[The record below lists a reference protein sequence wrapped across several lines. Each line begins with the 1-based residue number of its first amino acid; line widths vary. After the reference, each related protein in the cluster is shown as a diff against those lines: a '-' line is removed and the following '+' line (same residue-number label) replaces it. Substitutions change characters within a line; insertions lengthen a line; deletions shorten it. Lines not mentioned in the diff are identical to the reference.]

1 MGGGLQMEW
10 LRRMSL
16 RTSLFV
22 IIITS
27 GAIGV
32 GFVFLASL
40 VIGSIA
46 TRGTEANCLCQSP
59 LSFLAWILPIVASVV
74 FTILAATTFYKVK
87 LKTPLSQLNI
97 GIKRIMENDLDFS
110 IKFSSEDELG
120 RLCESF
126 EFMRVELLKSNRELW
141 QQMEERKRLNVAFAH
156 DLRNPV
162 TVLKGSAMILKNGLK
177 QGNLTIESAGE
188 SISLIT
194 QYTERIENYIQ
205 AMTSVQKLDELT
217 FSPKEVDYFVL
228 VRELEN
234 SLSILGSNA
243 GKELHVFSNGDNKR
257 ISVDKSM
264 IYTVAENL
272 VSNALRYSKNNITV
286 NLSCGN
292 EKVVLCVSD
301 DGCGFSGVVLKKGIA
316 PFLRDNNAPQGQNFG
331 IGLYIS
337 RLLCE
342 KHNGT
347 LAIENDLNGAKVTA
361 TFFGRLKN
369 ER

>member
-1 MGGGLQMEW
+1 MEW
-10 LRRMSL
+10 LKGMSL

-22 IIITS
+22 III
-27 GAIGV
+27 AFGV
-32 GFVFLASL
+32 VGVAFVFLASSA
-40 VIGSIA
+40 ISSIVA
-46 TRGTEANCLCQSP
+46 RGTEATCLCQSP
-59 LSFLAWILPIVASVV
+59 LSFLVWILPIVASVV

-97 GIKRIMENDLDFS
+97 GVKRIMENDLDFS
-110 IKFSSEDELG
+110 IKFNSKDELG

-126 EFMRVELLKSNRELW
+126 EFMRMELLNSNRELW
-141 QQMEERKRLNVAFAH
+141 QQMEERKRLNAAFAH

-162 TVLKGSAMILKNGLK
+162 TVLKGSAMILQNGLK
-177 QGNLTIESAGE
+177 QGNLTTESAGD

-194 QYTERIENYIQ
+194 QYTERIENYIL
-205 AMTSVQKLDELT
+205 AMTSIQKLEELT

-228 VRELEN
+228 VKELEN

-257 ISVDKSM
+257 INVDKSM

-272 VSNALRYSKNNITV
+272 VSNALRYSKNSITI

-292 EKVVLCVSD
+292 DKVILCVSD
-301 DGCGFSGVVLKKGIA
+301 DGLGFSGVILKKGIA
-316 PFLRDNNAPQGQNFG
+316 PFLRDDNTPQGQNFG
-331 IGLYIS
+331 IGLYIC

-347 LAIENDLNGAKVTA
+347 FTIENGLSGAKVIA
-361 TFFGRLKN
+361 TFYF
-369 ER
+369 